1 MAKDFDVPKEL
12 VMFEGKLDVL
22 LNNKPSKVKYTP
34 ISKYPAVTRDL
45 AFVVKEDVKV
55 ADIVEAIRKCGRQII
70 KGIEVFDVYTGEH
83 VEKGFKSIALSI
95 NFQSDEKTL
104 TDGEINSVH
113 EKILAALKAELDA
126 ILRG

>member
-1 MAKDFDVPKEL
+1 MC
-12 VMFEGKLDVL
+12 
-22 LNNKPSKVKYTP
+22 
-34 ISKYPAVTRDL
+34 IRDS
-45 AFVVKEDVKV
+45 
-55 ADIVEAIRKCGRQII
+55 
-70 KGIEVFDVYTGEH
+70 VYTGEH